1 MIQLF
6 EIAFKSLLSHRLRT
20 GVLVTAIGLVTM
32 VMVVMLGVAEGMN
45 RTLIESSTTLMSG
58 HVNVSGFY
66 KATAGQAAP
75 VVTDYKKVEAIVR
88 AEVPELSY
96 IAQRGRG
103 WAKVISDT
111 NTKMFGLGGIDVT
124 QELGLKDVLVIKS
137 GKLEDLGNL
146 NTMLL
151 FEDQARDLEVK
162 VGDKLTLSAPTPRGT
177 NNTVDVTVVAIA
189 KNVGLMSQF
198 SSFMNEATLRDLY
211 QLNSETTGALQLYL
225 KQSDPKTVKAVQER
239 LRLVLAKNGYQLLDE
254 DPRAFFFKFE
264 NVSREAWTGQKLDVT
279 NWRDEVS
286 FVSWTVDLMDMLSFM
301 MAFVMLA
308 IVGVGIMIVMWISIR
323 ERTREIG
330 TLRAIGMQRIRVL
343 AMFLTEGFLLGAI
356 SSLAGCIVGVVL
368 SAIINGASVALPLEV
383 QLIMMSDRLIII
395 PTAQWALTAIAFIT
409 LAVTSISLIPSFIAA
424 RLKPVTA
431 MSHVG

>member
-20 GVLVTAIGLVTM
+20 AVLVTAIALVTT
-32 VMVVMLGVAEGMN
+32 VMVVMLGIAEGMN
-45 RTLIESSTTLMSG
+45 RTLIDSSTTLMSG

-75 VVTDYKKVEAIVR
+75 VVTDYKAVEAIVR
-88 AEVPELSY
+88 KEVPELKY

-111 NTKMFGLGGIDVT
+111 NTKMFGLGGIDVS

-137 GKLEDLGNL
+137 GKLEDLAL
-146 NTMLL
+146 PSSMLL

-162 VGDKLTLSAPTPRGT
+162 VGDKVTLSAPTPRGT
-177 NNTVDVTVVAIA
+177 NNTVDVTIVAIA
-189 KNVGLMSQF
+189 KNIGLMSQF
-198 SSFMNEATLRDLY
+198 SSFMNERTLRELY
-211 QLNSETTGALQLYL
+211 QLNPEATGALQIYL
-225 KQSDPKTVKAVQER
+225 TQADPKSVKNVQER
-239 LRLVLAKNGYQLLDE
+239 LRIALAKAGYELLDE

-264 NVSREAWTGQKLDVT
+264 NVSREAWVGQKLDIT

-286 FVSWTVDLMDMLSFM
+286 FVSWTVDLMDFLSFM
-301 MAFVMLA
+301 MAVVMLA

-330 TLRAIGMQRIRVL
+330 TLRAIGMQRLRVL
-343 AMFLTEGFLLGAI
+343 AMFLTEGFLLGAM
-356 SSLAGCIVGVVL
+356 SSLAGALAGVVL
-368 SAIINGASVALPLEV
+368 SAVINGAAVALPLEV

-395 PTAQWALTAIAFIT
+395 PTAQWALTAVAFIT
-409 LAVTSISLIPSFIAA
+409 FAVTSISLIPSFIAA

>member
-20 GVLVTAIGLVTM
+20 GVLVTAIGIVTM

-75 VVTDYKKVEAIVR
+75 VVTDYRKVEALVR
-88 AEVPELSY
+88 QEVPELNY

-137 GKLEDLGNL
+137 GKLEDLSKP

-162 VGDKLTLSAPTPRGT
+162 VGDKVTLSAPTPRGT

-211 QLNSETTGALQLYL
+211 QLNSEATGALQLYL
-225 KQSDPKTVKAVQER
+225 KKSDPKTVKAVQER
-239 LRLVLAKNGYQLLDE
+239 LRLALAKAGYELLDE

-301 MAFVMLA
+301 MAFVLLA

-330 TLRAIGMQRIRVL
+330 TLRAIGMQRVRVL

-356 SSLAGCIVGVVL
+356 SSLAGSIIGVII
-368 SAIINGASVALPLEV
+368 SAVINGAGVALPLEV
-383 QLIMMSDRLIII
+383 QLIMMSDKLIII
-395 PTAQWALTAIAFIT
+395 PTAQWALTAIVFIT
-409 LAVTSISLIPSFIAA
+409 FAVTSISLIPSFIAA

>member
-1 MIQLF
+1 MTQLF

-20 GVLVTAIGLVTM
+20 GVLVTAIALVTS

-75 VVTDYKKVEAIVR
+75 VVTDYRKVEEIVR
-88 AEVPELSY
+88 KEVPELKY

-137 GKLEDLGNL
+137 GKLEDLALPNS
-146 NTMLL
+146 MMV

-162 VGDKLTLSAPTPRGT
+162 VGDKVTLSAPTPRGT
-177 NNTVDVTVVAIA
+177 NNTVDVTIVAIA

-198 SSFMNEATLRDLY
+198 SSFMNEKTLRDLY
-211 QLNSETTGALQLYL
+211 QLNSEATGALQIYL
-225 KQSDPKTVKAVQER
+225 TKSDPQTVKAVQER
-239 LRLVLAKNGYQLLDE
+239 LRLVLAKAGYELLEE

-301 MAFVMLA
+301 MAIVMLA

-330 TLRAIGMQRIRVL
+330 TLRAIGMQRLRVL
-343 AMFLTEGFLLGAI
+343 AMFLTEGFLLGAM
-356 SSLAGCIVGVVL
+356 SSVAGAITGVVV
-368 SAIINGASVALPLEV
+368 SAVINGAAVALPLEV
-383 QLIMMSDRLIII
+383 QLIMMSDKLIII
-395 PTAQWALTAIAFIT
+395 PTAQWALTAVIFIT
-409 LAVTSISLIPSFIAA
+409 FAVTSISLIPSFIAA